1 MTLSSW
7 SGSRPRMYKA
17 SQKQDS
23 ASSTPLQITSTSTV
37 AVADGLERTSPG
49 TKSRVPKL
57 FVRVLSLRFRNSWCD
72 PFKTWQK
79 SYSFDPFANLTSE
92 QQKLILGGESLLWT
106 EQSSPENLDPIVWP
120 RAASAAEIY
129 WTGATLPDGKV
140 RNDVEGVRA
149 ALPRLHDVAYR
160 MRRRGIRAIALQPEW
175 CARRPGACDVD
186 A

>member
-1 MTLSSW
+1 M
-7 SGSRPRMYKA
+7 R
-17 SQKQDS
+17 D
-23 ASSTPLQITSTSTV
+23 
-37 AVADGLERTSPG
+37 
-49 TKSRVPKL
+49 L
-57 FVRVLSLRFRNSWCD
+57 FQALISLPSRNSWCD

-129 WTGATLPDGKV
+129 WTGATLPDGNV
-140 RNDVEGVRA
+140 RNGVEGVRA
-149 ALPRLHDVAYR
+149 ALPRLHDIAYR
-160 MRRRGIRAIALQPEW
+160 MRQRGIRAIALQPEW